1 MIYKF
6 VLISDEVDPF
16 KREIQIDPDATF
28 LDLLQIIYQSINY
41 SDPEIASFFISN
53 EDWDKKEEISLV
65 EKDNNPEFDSWVMEE
80 TPLTEFIE
88 DEQQR
93 LMLQFDY
100 PKERF
105 FFIEL
110 SEIITGKNIN
120 KAKCTLSVGEAPQ
133 QYEKEDEELTTPLKT
148 TKQGIDID
156 ESFYGDQDF
165 DSIEIE
171 GFENL
176 EDL

>member
-1 MIYKF
+1 M
-6 VLISDEVDPF
+6 
-16 KREIQIDPDATF
+16 
-28 LDLLQIIYQSINY
+28 
-41 SDPEIASFFISN
+41 
-53 EDWDKKEEISLV
+53 
-65 EKDNNPEFDSWVMEE
+65 
-80 TPLTEFIE
+80 
-88 DEQQR
+88 
-93 LMLQFDY
+93 
-100 PKERF
+100 
-105 FFIEL
+105 
-110 SEIITGKNIN
+110 
-120 KAKCTLSVGEAPQ
+120 SVGEAPQ